1 MFLIML
7 SLQGNVFNARATVN
21 RESLKEK
28 LDIAEYGHGR
38 KRTSPNLFGDLVFLP
53 SPFSALSFGADI
65 LAANF

>member
-28 LDIAEYGHGR
+28 LDIAAYGHGR
-38 KRTSPNLFGDLVFLP
+38 KTASPHFYAAEQRISKLEIVTLNYTVFC
-53 SPFSALSFGADI
+53 S
-65 LAANF
+65 